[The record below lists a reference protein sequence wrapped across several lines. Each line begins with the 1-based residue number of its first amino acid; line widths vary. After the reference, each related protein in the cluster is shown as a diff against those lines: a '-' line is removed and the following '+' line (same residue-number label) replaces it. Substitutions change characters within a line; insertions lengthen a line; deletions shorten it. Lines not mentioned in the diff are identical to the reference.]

1 MSDIISRV
9 SISKIRKS
17 FAEEDYGEN
26 TFLAVEVRLPNGIKK
41 TKKMK
46 LNDLARS
53 SDVDE
58 VIEAIQSSIQS
69 LSSDVLDLKNTKTNN
84 DVITGVIVGD
94 TTTMD
99 ISEGEIV
106 LHPVDGENVLFVAGS
121 DIPANTPWDEDD
133 WQQFSINDY
142 LMLLRQSVINLQDNK
157 VSEAPNDGKQYVRKN
172 KSWVEIED
180 DFALINADEI
190 FSSQRMSDS
199 KYDLIN
205 QTINENKGLALTANR
220 GNDPKIV
227 FSISSIGDSGIKFS
241 SVNEESVIVAT
252 ISKTSIG
259 GFHSIDVSS
268 IPVSGGGSTYSSGD
282 GINIDGTNKINV
294 RTGNGLKIDAEQK
307 LQVKLGKG
315 LKFNT
320 EAGVEGEVSIDDIG
334 QEVIEE
340 VNELSSELDKK
351 ITTTFNYAQ
360 ITSAEDF
367 APYGV
372 SGTTRM
378 IGQLF
383 AVPISSEIREND
395 TLICIRAKQGY
406 AGKVS
411 FGIFEFDFDGNE
423 GTGSTTWL
431 CDTGVVTIKGGENQ
445 FLLKNIIPTST
456 VRPVIKMEPGKLYYA
471 TVMIANDAPATGLFL
486 ASCPPYDQNYNATP
500 KYTMVVSNMGSYVDW
515 TNGSQRN
522 TWFQGYN
529 EVNNVPRLF
538 MMIRNGE
545 AAPVPTIDPFANYSS
560 FTLEHRYRINDL
572 FSLEFNVNNQP
583 VLYQKIRPAQDCTI
597 EKIGWVDYHSG
608 ATYDYA
614 TDIPLML
621 DGNSSPMTTFG
632 DNVESSSGTKIDN
645 VHYYHEFT
653 LSTPINLQAN
663 TNYFV
668 PCNMKISGAD
678 SEWVITYSSPS
689 GTSKDLLLFDS
700 KYNVASWAGD
710 HAQYLPSQPGTL
722 CRIVTSDGKTYTF

>member
-1 MSDIISRV
+1 MAQLRDIMT
-9 SISKIRKS
+9 
-17 FAEEDYGEN
+17 D
-26 TFLAVEVRLPNGIKK
+26 LPK
-41 TKKMK
+41 
-46 LNDLARS
+46 S
-53 SDVDE
+53 SDPHAGTLLQKVGDE
-58 VIEAIQSSIQS
+58 IKELYGDTIANA
-69 LSSDVLDLKNTKTNN
+69 SDVLDIKLIKANIDT
-84 DVITGVIVGD
+84 ITGLIVND
-94 TTTMD
+94 TTLRD
-99 ISEGEIV
+99 VSEGEIV
-106 LHPVDGENVLFVAGS
+106 LHPVNGEKVLFVATR
-121 DIPANTPWDEDD
+121 DISANTPWDDED
-133 WQQFSINDY
+133 WEQFSINDY
-142 LMLLRQSVINLQDNK
+142 LMLFRQSIVHLQSAKPDDAPDDGNLYGRQ
-157 VSEAPNDGKQYVRKN
+157 SKQ
-172 KSWVEIED
+172 WVEIED
-180 DFALINADEI
+180 GFALINADEI
-190 FSSQRMSDS
+190 FSSQRMSDR

-205 QTINENKGLALTANR
+205 RTINENKGLALTANR

-227 FSISSIGDSGIKFS
+227 FSISHIGAFGIKFF

-252 ISKTSIG
+252 ISSTSIS
-259 GFHSIDVSS
+259 GFHSIDVLS
-268 IPVSGGGSTYSSGD
+268 IPVSGGIAYSSGD
-282 GINIDGTNKINV
+282 GINIDSTNKINV
-294 RTGNGLKIDAEQK
+294 LAGNGLEIDDDKK

-320 EAGVEGEVSIDDIG
+320 EAGVEGEVSLDDIG
-334 QEVIEE
+334 QEVVED
-340 VNELSSELDKK
+340 VLELSSELDKK

-431 CDTGVVTIKGGENQ
+431 CDTGVVTIKEGENQ
-445 FLLKNIIPTST
+445 FPLKNIIPTST

-471 TVMIANDAPATGLFL
+471 TVMIANNAPATGLFL
-486 ASCPPYDQNYNATP
+486 ASCPPYDQNYHATP
-500 KYTMVVSNMGSYVDW
+500 KYTMVVSNMDSYVDW

-529 EVNNVPRLF
+529 EFNNVPRLF

-621 DGNSSPMTTFG
+621 DGNSSPMTRFG
-632 DNVESSSGTKIDN
+632 DNVESSSGTKIDD

-689 GTSKDLLLFDS
+689 GTAKDLLLFDS
-700 KYNVASWAGD
+700 KYNVESWAGD